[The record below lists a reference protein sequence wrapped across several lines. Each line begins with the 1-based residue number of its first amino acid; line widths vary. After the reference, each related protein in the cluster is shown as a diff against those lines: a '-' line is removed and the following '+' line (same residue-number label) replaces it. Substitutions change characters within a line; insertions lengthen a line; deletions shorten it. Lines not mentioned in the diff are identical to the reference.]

1 MRTTIDIDDAVLEQ
15 LEARA
20 TREGTTV
27 NHLIEES
34 VRLAAGVTSQDTSTA
49 FELVTFGKDGQFT
62 TLDVDR
68 VYNLIEQDD
77 IARHR

>member
-27 NHLIEES
+27 GQLIEES
-34 VRLAAGVTSQDTSTA
+34 VRLAAGVTSQDTSSA
-49 FELVTFGKDGQFT
+49 FELVTFGRNGQFT

-68 VYNLIEQDD
+68 VCNLLERDD
-77 IARHR
+77 IARHQ

>member
-27 NHLIEES
+27 NDLIEES
-34 VRLAAGVTSQDTSTA
+34 VRLAAGVRSQNTSIA

-62 TLDVDR
+62 ALDVDR
-68 VYNLIEQDD
+68 VCNLIEQDD